1 MTKLRKRWVE
11 ARKAIF
17 NYNDYERDRFVAEVA
32 RSLLPGTRV
41 LDAGAGPCR
50 YKPLFAHCDY
60 KAQDF
65 AQYAG
70 KDHSYGAL
78 DYVGDITAIAAP
90 DGAFDF
96 ILCTEVFE
104 HIPRP
109 DMAVKEFA
117 RLLGRGGELAV
128 TAPLG
133 SGIHMPP
140 YHFYGGFSPHWYEHF
155 LPAVGLR
162 VESIRPNGGF
172 FKLYGQESRR
182 FLSMLT
188 PTGSLARALFLPM
201 KIVLALWFRLLV
213 PVACH
218 FLDRLDREPI
228 FTAGYFV
235 RARKL

>member
-1 MTKLRKRWVE
+1 M
-11 ARKAIF
+11 KAIF
-17 NYNDYERDRFVAEVA
+17 NYNDYERDRFVTEVA
-32 RSLLPGTRV
+32 RSLPPGTRV

-50 YKPLFAHCDY
+50 YKPLFAHCEY

-65 AQYAG
+65 AQYTG
-70 KDHSYGAL
+70 KEHSYGAL
-78 DYVGDITAIAAP
+78 DYVGDITSIAAP

-109 DMAVKEFA
+109 DLAVKEFS
-117 RLLGRGGELAV
+117 RLMRSGGELAI

-140 YHFYGGFSPHWYEHF
+140 YHFYGGFSPHWYEYF

-182 FLSMLT
+182 FLTVLT
-188 PTGSLARALFLPM
+188 PSGSLARALFFPFKLF
-201 KIVLALWFRLLV
+201 LALWFRLFI
-213 PVACH
+213 PVICH
-218 FLDRLDREPI
+218 FLDRLDREPL

-235 RARKL
+235 RARKV

>member
-1 MTKLRKRWVE
+1 MLIIKS
-11 ARKAIF
+11 IF

-32 RSLLPGTRV
+32 RSLPPGTRV

-50 YKPLFAHCDY
+50 YKPLFAHCEY

-65 AQYAG
+65 AQYTG
-70 KDHSYGAL
+70 KEHSYGAL

-109 DMAVKEFA
+109 DLAVKEFS
-117 RLLGRGGELAV
+117 RLLRSGGELAI

-140 YHFYGGFSPHWYEHF
+140 YHFYGGFSPHWYEYF
-155 LPAVGLR
+155 LPAVGLH

-182 FLSMLT
+182 FLTMLT
-188 PTGSLARALFLPM
+188 PSGNLARVLFLPV
-201 KIVLALWFRLLV
+201 KLVLALWFRV
-213 PVACH
+213 FIPIVCH

>member
-1 MTKLRKRWVE
+1 MTKLPERWVE
-11 ARKAIF
+11 AKKAIF
-17 NYNDYERDRFVAEVA
+17 NYNDYERDCFVAEVA
-32 RSLLPGTRV
+32 RSLSPGTRV

-50 YKPLFAHCDY
+50 YKPLFAHCEY

-65 AQYAG
+65 AQYTG
-70 KDHSYGAL
+70 KEHSYGAL
-78 DYVGDITAIAAP
+78 DYVGDITDIAAP

-109 DMAVKEFA
+109 DLAVKEFA

-201 KIVLALWFRLLV
+201 KLVLALWFRLLV

-235 RARKL
+235 RAHKL

>member
-1 MTKLRKRWVE
+1 MKS
-11 ARKAIF
+11 IF

-32 RSLLPGTRV
+32 QGLPPGTRV

-50 YKPLFAHCDY
+50 YKHLFSHCEY
-60 KAQDF
+60 KSQDF
-65 AQYAG
+65 AQYPG
-70 KDHSYGAL
+70 KEFSYGTL
-78 DYVGDITAIAAP
+78 DFVGDITNIAAP
-90 DGAFDF
+90 DGSFDC

-109 DMAVKEFA
+109 DLAVREFA
-117 RLLGRGGELAV
+117 RLLRPGGLLAI

-140 YHFYGGFSPHWYEHF
+140 YFYYGGFSPYWYEHF
-155 LPAVGLR
+155 LPAAGIS
-162 VESIRPNGGF
+162 VESIRANGGF

-182 FLSMLT
+182 FLSLLT
-188 PTGSLARALFLPM
+188 PSRPLGRALFFPVKL
-201 KIVLALWFRLLV
+201 LFALWFRVLV

-218 FLDRLDREPI
+218 YLDRFDNEHE

-235 RARKL
+235 RGRKL